1 MNEKTKNA
9 LLSIVASLVCIVI
22 GLLVGF
28 IILYCINAE
37 NAVDG
42 FTRIIK
48 GGFYLKPKGIG
59 SEIAQSAPLIM
70 TGLSVAFAFK
80 TGLFNI
86 GAAGQ
91 YTVGVFGALYFAI
104 ILHMPWYV
112 CLLAAMV
119 CGAIWGA
126 VPGIFKAYF
135 NVNEVITSIMFNWI
149 GLYLVNELM
158 YNTIP
163 DMYDQK
169 TTRTYKLSS
178 ASPKS
183 LIPDCGMNSIF
194 RTSSTTIAIFIA
206 IAIAVIIY
214 IVLNK
219 TTFGYELKA
228 CGFNKDAA
236 KYAGINEKR
245 NVVLSMTIAGALAG
259 IGAGLYFL
267 SGASEWNPQVSTALP
282 AIGFNGIPVALL
294 ALSNPIGVIFDCS
307 LRCSYFGRR
316 CLPAYEILSA
326 GDRGPDRCRYH
337 LPLRIRYPVQG
348 HRCKPVQEQ
357 KRAESKCQCRQRKGG
372 EEIMFLLIKF
382 TLLYAVVLMLVAMG
396 GMFSERSGVI
406 NIALEGIMAIGGLA
420 GVFVLVLFPDLPA
433 PALVAL
439 SILASA
445 VSGMIYSLLLGF
457 SAITL
462 KADQTIGGTALNM
475 LATAIAIVLV
485 KAFNNGSDAGN
496 GAASAKLNYTNAAFI
511 YKIGP
516 FTVNIF
522 LFIGIILLICS
533 YVFLFKTKW
542 GLRLRACG
550 EHPQAADS
558 VGINVYQWRYTGVII
573 SGALGGIGGFAY
585 IVPSVT
591 TWNFEVGVA
600 GAGFLALAVMIF
612 GQWKPFHIAGAA
624 VFFAVFRSLA
634 NIADSTVLSH
644 LGLSKNIYNMMPFIA
659 SMIILAFTS
668 KNSQAPKAEGIPY
681 DKGAR

>member
-1 MNEKTKNA
+1 M
-9 LLSIVASLVCIVI
+9 
-22 GLLVGF
+22 
-28 IILYCINAE
+28 
-37 NAVDG
+37 
-42 FTRIIK
+42 
-48 GGFYLKPKGIG
+48 
-59 SEIAQSAPLIM
+59 
-70 TGLSVAFAFK
+70 
-80 TGLFNI
+80 
-86 GAAGQ
+86 
-91 YTVGVFGALYFAI
+91 
-104 ILHMPWYV
+104 YV
-112 CLLAAMV
+112 
-119 CGAIWGA
+119 
-126 VPGIFKAYF
+126 
-135 NVNEVITSIMFNWI
+135 
-149 GLYLVNELM
+149 
-158 YNTIP
+158 
-163 DMYDQK
+163 
-169 TTRTYKLSS
+169 
-178 ASPKS
+178 
-183 LIPDCGMNSIF
+183 
-194 RTSSTTIAIFIA
+194 
-206 IAIAVIIY
+206 
-214 IVLNK
+214 VLNK

-245 NVVLSMTIAGALAG
+245 NIVLSMTISGALAG
-259 IGAGLYFL
+259 IGAGLYYL

-294 ALSNPIGVIFDCS
+294 ALSNPIGVVFAAIFVAHISVGGAYLPTKYYQPEIADLIVAVIITCVRLLCS
-307 LRCSYFGRR
+307 LRAWSYRS
-316 CLPAYEILSA
+316 SA
-326 GDRGPDRCRYH
+326 G
-337 LPLRIRYPVQG
+337 
-348 HRCKPVQEQ
+348 KSE
-357 KRAESKCQCRQRKGG
+357 EGG
-372 EEIMFLLIKF
+372 CEIMFLLIKF
-382 TLLYAVVLMLVAMG
+382 TLLYAVVLMLVALG

-420 GVFVLVLFPDLPA
+420 GVFVLALCGDSLPSGV
-433 PALVAL
+433 LVAV

-445 VSGMIYSLLLGF
+445 VAGILYSLLLGF

-475 LATAIAIVLV
+475 LATAVAIVAV
-485 KAFNNGSDAGN
+485 KAFNNSSAAGN
-496 GAASAKLNYTNAAFI
+496 GAASAKLSYSNKAFI

-516 FTVNIF
+516 LTINIF
-522 LFIGIILLICS
+522 LIIGIIILIVS

-558 VGINVYQWRYTGVII
+558 VGINVYQWRYTGVMI

-612 GQWKPFHIAGAA
+612 GQWKPFNIAGAA

-634 NIADSTVLSH
+634 NIADSTVLAN
-644 LGLSKNIYNMMPFIA
+644 LGLSKNIYSMMPFIA

>member
-1 MNEKTKNA
+1 
-9 LLSIVASLVCIVI
+9 
-22 GLLVGF
+22 
-28 IILYCINAE
+28 
-37 NAVDG
+37 
-42 FTRIIK
+42 
-48 GGFYLKPKGIG
+48 
-59 SEIAQSAPLIM
+59 
-70 TGLSVAFAFK
+70 
-80 TGLFNI
+80 
-86 GAAGQ
+86 
-91 YTVGVFGALYFAI
+91 
-104 ILHMPWYV
+104 
-112 CLLAAMV
+112 
-119 CGAIWGA
+119 
-126 VPGIFKAYF
+126 
-135 NVNEVITSIMFNWI
+135 
-149 GLYLVNELM
+149 
-158 YNTIP
+158 
-163 DMYDQK
+163 
-169 TTRTYKLSS
+169 
-178 ASPKS
+178 
-183 LIPDCGMNSIF
+183 
-194 RTSSTTIAIFIA
+194 
-206 IAIAVIIY
+206 
-214 IVLNK
+214 
-219 TTFGYELKA
+219 
-228 CGFNKDAA
+228 
-236 KYAGINEKR
+236 
-245 NVVLSMTIAGALAG
+245 
-259 IGAGLYFL
+259 
-267 SGASEWNPQVSTALP
+267 
-282 AIGFNGIPVALL
+282 
-294 ALSNPIGVIFDCS
+294 
-307 LRCSYFGRR
+307 
-316 CLPAYEILSA
+316 
-326 GDRGPDRCRYH
+326 
-337 LPLRIRYPVQG
+337 
-348 HRCKPVQEQ
+348 
-357 KRAESKCQCRQRKGG
+357 
-372 EEIMFLLIKF
+372 MFLLIKF

-573 SGALGGIGGFAY
+573 SGALGGIG
-585 IVPSVT
+585 
-591 TWNFEVGVA
+591 VA

>member
-163 DMYDQK
+163 GMYDQK

-245 NVVLSMTIAGALAG
+245 NVVLSTIAALQHVPADPILRWTMLLHDIAKPACRTTDEAG
-259 IGAGLYFL
+259 IDHFKGHAPAGEKMAKAILRRLKFDNETIRQVAALIRWHDCRMAPEKPVIRRILNKLSPELFEKLMIVQEADTMAKSLYQREKTL
-267 SGASEWNPQVSTALP
+267 ER
-282 AIGFNGIPVALL
+282 IGKVREC
-294 ALSNPIGVIFDCS
+294 V
-307 LRCSYFGRR
+307 R
-316 CLPAYEILSA
+316 EILDN
-326 GDRGPDRCRYH
+326 GDC
-337 LPLRIRYPVQG
+337 
-348 HRCKPVQEQ
+348 
-357 KRAESKCQCRQRKGG
+357 
-372 EEIMFLLIKF
+372 F
-382 TLLYAVVLMLVAMG
+382 TLKTL
-396 GMFSERSGVI
+396 
-406 NIALEGIMAIGGLA
+406 
-420 GVFVLVLFPDLPA
+420 
-433 PALVAL
+433 
-439 SILASA
+439 A
-445 VSGMIYSLLLGF
+445 VSGKDLMEFGVP
-457 SAITL
+457 
-462 KADQTIGGTALNM
+462 KGPKIGECL
-475 LATAIAIVLV
+475 
-485 KAFNNGSDAGN
+485 
-496 GAASAKLNYTNAAFI
+496 NAALEEVMKDPAKNTKE
-511 YKIGP
+511 YLTEYVK
-516 FTVNIF
+516 T
-522 LFIGIILLICS
+522 LL
-533 YVFLFKTKW
+533 
-542 GLRLRACG
+542 
-550 EHPQAADS
+550 
-558 VGINVYQWRYTGVII
+558 
-573 SGALGGIGGFAY
+573 
-585 IVPSVT
+585 
-591 TWNFEVGVA
+591 
-600 GAGFLALAVMIF
+600 
-612 GQWKPFHIAGAA
+612 
-624 VFFAVFRSLA
+624 
-634 NIADSTVLSH
+634 
-644 LGLSKNIYNMMPFIA
+644 
-659 SMIILAFTS
+659 
-668 KNSQAPKAEGIPY
+668 
-681 DKGAR
+681 